1 MQVLYVHETARDM
14 CILGSFVVIG
24 LQALGKLSAMAEE
37 IGAAN
42 LGDLEGFARD
52 MSEEVLQIR
61 QVLLQ

>member
-1 MQVLYVHETARDM
+1 M
-14 CILGSFVVIG
+14 LGSFVVG

-61 QVLLQ
+61 QVLLIS